1 MNVHEGAAVVDMTLS
16 MWPCLVYAIVVAL
29 MAVCMIGLSYILG
42 ERHDEPSTGIPY
54 ESGMTPT
61 GTARLRFYVDF
72 YLVALFFIIFDIGSV
87 FIVAWAIRAK
97 VLGWTGFI
105 SAATFIGVLAL
116 ALFYLWRAGALYVG
130 PARGE
135 KNDT

>member
-1 MNVHEGAAVVDMTLS
+1 MVDMTLS

-29 MAVCMIGLSYILG
+29 MAVCMIGLSYVLG
-42 ERHDEPSTGIPY
+42 ERHDEPSTGTPY

-61 GTARLRFYVDF
+61 GTARLRLYVDF

-97 VLGWTGFI
+97 ALGWTGFI
-105 SAATFIGVLAL
+105 SAAAFIGVLAL

-130 PARGE
+130 PAKGE